1 MMSLLRKCSAFFSD
15 TLPESAVRKMMIGAA
30 TIIIIGFGIAF
41 SSLYLVHSRTE
52 HLSLASRESL
62 QGLAA
67 INHLN
72 FKLKSLSSKK
82 KNAFELREEL
92 HRCIETCETVFQRVT
107 ASATPL
113 DSDSER
119 RRTHIR
125 NLWQT
130 LAAELRKALIYLD
143 NASEIEDQ
151 RELALY
157 GVDIFLD
164 RFDQTKNGAIGNA
177 QLFAELRD
185 YKKQIAV
192 IEHTADLFLI
202 QFQQFSDSLDKRHG
216 DYLKTSQRISLMIFT
231 VVAIFT
237 FVFFTFYSGT
247 LTRKLRY
254 MIREISAQNRELNER
269 DEELRAIMAAVPDQ
283 MFVLDTEGCYLNIF
297 AANPELLVAS
307 KENLIGKTIHGAM
320 PEKAAKTIQ
329 AMIDRAFETHLI
341 EECEYE
347 LTIDDMPYC
356 FTARLVPFVYQGAP
370 SILCLS
376 RDITDQKQAEREKEE
391 MELKMRHVQKM
402 EAVGQLAGGV
412 AHDFNNMLGVIL
424 GHTELA
430 LLHLEKD
437 EPLRSRLEDIQQAAQ
452 RSADLTRQLLAFARK
467 QTIAPKVLDL
477 NTTIE
482 GMLKLLRRLIGEDIS
497 LLWKPGHEIW
507 PVRMDPSQIDQILVN
522 LCVNS
527 RDAIMGCG
535 KVIIETGKASFDED
549 YCAHHAGFIVGDY
562 VLLSISDDGVGMDVE
577 TVSHIFEPFFTTK
590 ALGKGTGLG
599 LATVYGV
606 VRQNDGFLNVYS
618 KPGLGTTFII
628 YLPRHMLHAEME
640 TGVNT
645 PTTTTRGSETILL
658 VEDEL
663 MILDM
668 TTTMLKEL
676 GYTVLTAGTPGEAI
690 RLAMEYS
697 GSIDLLMT
705 DVVMPEMNG
714 RDLAK
719 NLLAIN
725 PNLNRLFMSGYTADV
740 IAHHGVL
747 DEGVHFIQKPFA
759 MKDLGRKL
767 REVLGQS
774 PGKQQQYN

>member
-1 MMSLLRKCSAFFSD
+1 MTSFLGKCSAFFSD
-15 TLPESAVRKMMIGAA
+15 TLPESAVRKMMLGAAA
-30 TIIIIGFGIAF
+30 TIVIGFGIAF
-41 SSLYLVHSRTE
+41 SSLYFVHSRTE
-52 HLSLASRESL
+52 HLSQASRESL

-72 FKLKSLSSKK
+72 FNLKALSSKK
-82 KNAFELREEL
+82 KNAFELSQEL
-92 HRCIETCETVFQRVT
+92 LRSIETCEAVLQRVT

-113 DSDSER
+113 DSESER
-119 RRTHIR
+119 RRTHIK

-130 LAAELRKALIYLD
+130 LAAELRKALVYLD

-164 RFDQTKNGAIGNA
+164 RFDHTQNGAIGNA

-202 QFQQFSDSLDKRHG
+202 QFQQFSDSIDERHG
-216 DYLKTSQRISLMIFT
+216 DYLKTSQRISLTIFAVVTIFT
-231 VVAIFT
+231 I
-237 FVFFTFYSGT
+237 VFFTFYSGT
-247 LTRKLRY
+247 LTRKLRN
-254 MIREISAQNRELNER
+254 MIREIGEQNRELSER
-269 DEELRAIMAAVPDQ
+269 DEELRAIMAAVPDL
-283 MFVLDTEGCYLNIF
+283 MFVMDTEGCYLDIF
-297 AANPELLVAS
+297 AANPKLLVAS
-307 KENLIGKTIHGAM
+307 KENLVGKTIHDAI

-329 AMIDRAFETHLI
+329 TMIDKAVETQLI
-341 EECEYE
+341 QDCEYE
-347 LTIDDMPYC
+347 LTIDNMPSC

-376 RDITDQKQAEREKEE
+376 RDITDQKRAEREKKE
-391 MELKMRHVQKM
+391 MDLKMRHVQQM

-424 GHTELA
+424 GHTELG

-437 EPLRSRLEDIQQAAQ
+437 EPLRSRLEDIQQAAL

-482 GMLKLLRRLIGEDIS
+482 GMLKLLRRLIGEDID

-527 RDAIMGCG
+527 RDAIIMRCG
-535 KVIIETGKASFDED
+535 KVIIETGKASFDEA
-549 YCAHHAGFIVGDY
+549 YCFHHAGFVVGDY
-562 VLLSISDDGVGMDVE
+562 VLLSVIDGGVGMDAE
-577 TVSHIFEPFFTTK
+577 TISHIFEPFFTTK

-599 LATVYGV
+599 LATVYGIV
-606 VRQNDGFLNVYS
+606 QQNNGFINVYS
-618 KPGLGTTFII
+618 EPGLGTTFTI
-628 YLPRHMLHAEME
+628 YLPRHVLHAAIE
-640 TGVNT
+640 TGGYRPNT
-645 PTTTTRGSETILL
+645 AARGSETILL
-658 VEDEL
+658 VEDEA

-668 TTTMLKEL
+668 ATVMLKEL
-676 GYTVLTAGTPGEAI
+676 GYTVLTAETPGEAI
-690 RLAMEYS
+690 RLAMEHPS
-697 GSIDLLMT
+697 RIDLLMT

-719 NLLAIN
+719 NLLTLL

-747 DEGVHFIQKPFA
+747 DEGVHFIQKPFTLNELSA
-759 MKDLGRKL
+759 KI
-767 REVLGQS
+767 REVLDCRND
-774 PGKQQQYN
+774 K